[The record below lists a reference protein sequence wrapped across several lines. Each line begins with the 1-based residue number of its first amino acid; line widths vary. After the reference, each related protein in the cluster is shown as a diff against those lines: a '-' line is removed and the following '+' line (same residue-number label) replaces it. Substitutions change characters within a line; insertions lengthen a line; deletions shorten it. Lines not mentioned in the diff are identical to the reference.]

1 MVTKNIRVRQSAR
14 LQRKHLAKRKVIF
27 SILFVG
33 LSCLV
38 ILFFSYQNIKLN
50 AKRSDLKERAEQF
63 QASLED
69 MEHEKEKLAQKE
81 TLIQTQEYQEKV
93 LREQGL
99 YKKHGEEVVTVLA
112 SDNANG
118 EADSASEE
126 EKRIWW
132 NPFTW

>member
-63 QASLED
+63 QASLKD
-69 MEHEKEKLAQKE
+69 MEHEK
-81 TLIQTQEYQEKV
+81 
-93 LREQGL
+93 
-99 YKKHGEEVVTVLA
+99 KKI
-112 SDNANG
+112 
-118 EADSASEE
+118 E
-126 EKRIWW
+126 EKKKLFPTPGNQKKEMWGARGE
-132 NPFTW
+132 